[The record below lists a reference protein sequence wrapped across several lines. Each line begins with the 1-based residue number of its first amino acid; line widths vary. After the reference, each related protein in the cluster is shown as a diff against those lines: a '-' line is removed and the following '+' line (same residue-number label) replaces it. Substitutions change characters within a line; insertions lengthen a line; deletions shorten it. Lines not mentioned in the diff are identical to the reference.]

1 MPAELTVIPKN
12 KSGVTLD
19 KLMTISEDSTS
30 AQLSEAREDIMRLW
44 IEGVYI
50 NAAYIAAGFRG
61 ACQCPEY
68 LKDHYRRL
76 KVDSELPGVRYDV
89 EAGNHALCTR
99 TTMPKDDH
107 RLHQFH
113 QRSNQ
118 P

>member
-1 MPAELTVIPKN
+1 
-12 KSGVTLD
+12 
-19 KLMTISEDSTS
+19 MTISEDSTS
-30 AQLSEAREDIMRLW
+30 AQLSEAKEDIMRLW

-89 EAGNHALCTR
+89 EAGNHRPLHPDHHAQG
-99 TTMPKDDH
+99 DH